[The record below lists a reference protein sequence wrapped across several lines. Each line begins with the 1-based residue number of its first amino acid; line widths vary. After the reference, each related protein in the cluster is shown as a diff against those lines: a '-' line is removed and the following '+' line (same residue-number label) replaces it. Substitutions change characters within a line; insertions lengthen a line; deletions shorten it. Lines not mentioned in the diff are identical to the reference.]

1 MLGIPSQP
9 GAVGYGLIALALVIF
24 GLELRVLRRRR
35 RRQGGRV
42 EHLTAITTAV
52 VIAIAPYLAWRVVED
67 LRVTTAMSSYDRSVS
82 GPVQAYLQ
90 PYLLD
95 PVRGIIPANA
105 TYATVV
111 GAGIPYDDARRA
123 FPSLTLETLFP
134 RVSKPARTA
143 QWIVA
148 WGVAPASVA
157 RVGRVIVARRAS
169 GVYPALLVARVR
181 P

>member
-1 MLGIPSQP
+1 VLGVPTQP

-24 GLELRVLRRRR
+24 GLELRSLRCRRH
-35 RRQGGRV
+35 GGRV

-67 LRVTTAMSSYDRSVS
+67 LRVTTAMSPYDRSVS

-111 GAGIPYDDARRA
+111 GPGVPYDAARRA

-134 RVSKPARTA
+134 RVSKPVPSA

-148 WGVAPASVA
+148 WGAAPDSVA

-169 GVYPALLVARVR
+169 GVYPALLVARVHR
-181 P
+181 